1 MLLKIIADL
10 ALQDIE
16 SSGKDIGQ
24 AVIKAVNTIK
34 INRNMSQEDIIN
46 RVKEECQNG

>member
-16 SSGKDIGQ
+16 ESGNDIGQ
-24 AVIKAVNTIK
+24 AVMNAVNTVGAK
-34 INRNMSQEDIIN
+34 RNMTQREISD
-46 RVKEECQNG
+46 RVRKECRDE

>member
-16 SSGKDIGQ
+16 NHGNDIGQ
-24 AVIKAVNTIK
+24 AVIKAINTVQIK
-34 INRNMSQEDIIN
+34 RNMTQEDIIN
-46 RVKEECQNG
+46 RVKEECQS